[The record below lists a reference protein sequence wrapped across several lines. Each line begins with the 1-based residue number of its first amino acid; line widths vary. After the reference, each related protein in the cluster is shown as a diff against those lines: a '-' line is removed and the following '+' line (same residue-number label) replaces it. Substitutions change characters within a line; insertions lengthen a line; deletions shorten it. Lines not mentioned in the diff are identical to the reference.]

1 MLVLTRKVGQGAV
14 VIVKPAENPTKMRVS
29 LEEVRG
35 RFTARVGI
43 MADPKKV
50 DIMRDEIAGQDA
62 NMYTTKPYNLST
74 DVDRDMLLRS
84 EYQWDECINKGNFTK
99 EQAQDLLN
107 YMKNLLQFMEKSNGK
122 QF

>member
-14 VIVKPAENPTKMRVS
+14 VVVHPAEKPTKMRVS
-29 LEEVRG
+29 LEEIRG
-35 RFTARVGI
+35 RSTARVGI

-62 NMYTTKPYNLST
+62 TMYKAKHFDLNT

-84 EYQWDECINKGNFTK
+84 DYRWDECINEGNFTK
-99 EQAQDLLN
+99 EQAQGLLN
-107 YMKNLLQFMEKSNGK
+107 YMKDLLEFMEKSNGK
-122 QF
+122 QS